1 MRRFFLCLL
10 IAVFLSASLVS
21 NCAVLGQNQDN
32 HYVLLQGFVWNHT
45 TLRALVVGAANES
58 WWNPFHLNATLRAI
72 GQWNDAIS
80 AFASNYSDFAYLSDV
95 KIEAT
100 VGIEKLSG
108 FDIYVNWT
116 QYPLSNTANEV
127 GLSTIY
133 PRRDSTINYSTISLA
148 THTNHGDALRE
159 EDAQNIALHEF
170 GHSLGLGHSNYTGDL
185 MYATY
190 SVGGSSKAISTLDVY
205 GVSTLFAWTLN
216 STNFI
221 PVRNWLVK
229 NSVILPSDIPYE
241 GLPVSDQNKYLQTT
255 ADNPIV
261 QVLVLMY
268 GILIHPEVFSI
279 IIIFI
284 VIFAIIALIPRRRR
298 SVDAG

>member
-1 MRRFFLCLL
+1 MRRFFLYLL
-10 IAVFLSASLVS
+10 IAVLLSASLIS
-21 NCAVLGQNQDN
+21 NCGVLGQNQDN
-32 HYVLLQGFVWNHT
+32 HYVILQGWVWNHT
-45 TLRALVVGAANES
+45 TLRALVVGSANES
-58 WWNPFHLNATLRAI
+58 WWNPFYLNASLRAI

-80 AFASNYSDFAYLSDV
+80 AFASNYSDFAYLSDLE
-95 KIEAT
+95 IEVT
-100 VGIEKLSG
+100 VGSERLSG

-116 QYPLSNTANEV
+116 QYPLSNVANEV

-190 SVGGSSKAISTLDVY
+190 SMGSSAEAISTLDVY
-205 GVSTLFAWTLN
+205 GIATLFAWTLN
-216 STNFI
+216 STNFF
-221 PVRNWLVK
+221 PVRNWLVQNK
-229 NSVILPSDIPYE
+229 VILPLDIPYE
-241 GLPVSDQNKYLQTT
+241 GLPVSEQNRYPQTT

-284 VIFAIIALIPRRRR
+284 VIFAVIALIPRRRKP
-298 SVDAG
+298 VDAG